1 MSRFEDHEDL
11 QMLQDKEI
19 SARPQNHV
27 LLELER
33 TLEIVKS
40 SCLVLTMKKKNPEM
54 DSDFPKV
61 TQLVRVRS
69 RPRT

>member
-40 SCLVLTMKKKNPEM
+40 SCLVLTMKKK
-54 DSDFPKV
+54 
-61 TQLVRVRS
+61 
-69 RPRT
+69 PRDGQWLSQSHTAGQSQIQA